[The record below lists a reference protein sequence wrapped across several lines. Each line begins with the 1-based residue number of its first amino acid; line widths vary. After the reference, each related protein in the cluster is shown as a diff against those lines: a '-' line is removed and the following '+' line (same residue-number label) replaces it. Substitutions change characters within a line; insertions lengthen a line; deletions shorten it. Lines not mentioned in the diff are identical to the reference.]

1 MKKPRVV
8 IVGCGNR
15 GLDAYGSWI
24 ADHSEEVEV
33 VGLVDPQ
40 PNRIALAR
48 RIFPQVKNSA
58 VFKDWQDFLAHP
70 AMADGVILATQDQ
83 QHREAAVACA
93 HRGYHLLLEK
103 PMAPTEEEC
112 REIVAEVLRTGII
125 FAVAHVLRYAPH
137 FLEIHRLIREGAVGE
152 VVTIQ
157 HAEDVAYWHMAHAFV
172 RGNWRNQV
180 GSSFMLLSKSCHDID
195 LLRYFTGRP
204 CQRVQSFGS
213 LLHFRRE
220 MKPKEAGKALFC
232 HECTFEPN
240 CPYSSNKIY
249 LRDRAAKGYRGWPLN
264 VLRDDP
270 NEESISEVLREGP
283 YGRCVYECDNDVVDH
298 QVVNLEYE
306 GGVTASFTMSA
317 FNEGGRRTVVQ
328 GTHGIIRAVEGQIR
342 VLDFLHDSWKEVTV
356 ELPQGTADRHGGG
369 DGGLLEAWLSDLRT
383 GKRELIRSGAEES
396 LETHLTTFAAERSR
410 RHGGVET
417 VVY

>member
-24 ADHSEEVEV
+24 AGHPEEVEV

-40 PNRIALAR
+40 PNRIALGR
-48 RIFPQVKNSA
+48 RIFPQVKSSA
-58 VFKDWQDFLAHP
+58 VFEDWQEFLAHP
-70 AMADGVILATQDQ
+70 VMADGVILATRDQ

-93 HRGYHLLLEK
+93 RQGYHLLLEK

-112 REIVAEVLRTGII
+112 REIVAEALRSGII

-137 FLEIHRLIREGAVGE
+137 FLEIHRLIREGAVGQ

-157 HAEDVAYWHMAHAFV
+157 HAEDVAYWHMAHSFV

-195 LLRYFTGRP
+195 LLRYFTGRR
-204 CQRVQSFGS
+204 CRRVQSFGS
-213 LLHFRRE
+213 LLHFQRE

-232 HECTFEPN
+232 HECAFEPY
-240 CPYSSNKIY
+240 CPYSAYKIY
-249 LRDRAAKGYRGWPLN
+249 LRDRAAKGYRGWPLS

-270 NEESISEVLREGP
+270 NEESISEALREGP

-317 FNEGGRRTVVQ
+317 FNEGGRKTVIQ

-356 ELPQGTADRHGGG
+356 ELPQGTEDRHGGG
-369 DGGLLEAWLSDLRT
+369 DGGLLEAWFSALRT
-383 GKRELIRSGAEES
+383 GERSPIRSGAEES

-410 RHGGVET
+410 RHGRVET